1 METQT
6 CTSHAVTLY
15 FSQEDLNH
23 RGLQLPLA
31 PAEARQLV
39 QSSLLTGGLAPWT
52 AMEIDL
58 FTYGTSL
65 LLVARPAAETAAA
78 FRFETLEDLIQ
89 AARLLPRATPAVLLW
104 SDDAFLLLPGILP
117 EPLPR
122 ALYESA
128 GTRENAHARRGCF
141 PAPAIFHR
149 LDTVPQEVGA
159 FHFRKNVVY

>member
-89 AARLLPRATPAVLLW
+89 AARLLPRAMPAVLLW
-104 SDDAFLLLPGILP
+104 SDDSFLLLPGILP

-122 ALYESA
+122 ALYEFGTPAVYSA
-128 GTRENAHARRGCF
+128 YEWAH
-141 PAPAIFHR
+141 
-149 LDTVPQEVGA
+149 LQEHGKMLMPGGA
-159 FHFRKNVVY
+159 VSLLQQYFTD